1 MFYMIYIFLD
11 IAYNIEPSR
20 HWCQSLIQKLISV
33 FWILYYNRP
42 KNASYCTIYV
52 PGKLKY

>member
-1 MFYMIYIFLD
+1 MT
-11 IAYNIEPSR
+11 YNIEPSR

-52 PGKLKY
+52 PGN